1 MARRL
6 HARGI
11 TLALLLGTL
20 AVPLA
25 AHPAA
30 AGGGCHLPVSDR
42 TGTSVTIQDLCFSA
56 TVLRIQPGQTV
67 TWRNK
72 DSFPHLVTGANATWG
87 VNAELQGGQSYS
99 HRFAQPGIYPYS
111 CMLHYGMNAVVV
123 VGDPSKA
130 SGAAGVAPAAP
141 AGGAAPA
148 ASAAKAAPASSS
160 TPWRVAALVGFVLF
174 LVAGL
179 ALATQRLS
187 VRRARARA

>member
-1 MARRL
+1 MARRF

-30 AGGGCHLPVSDR
+30 AGGGCHMPVTDR

-72 DSFPHLVTGANATWG
+72 DGFPHLVTGANGLWG
-87 VNAELQGGQSYS
+87 VNADLAGGSSYS
-99 HRFAQPGIYPYS
+99 HRFDQAGIYPYS

-130 SGAAGVAPAAP
+130 SGTAGAAPAAP
-141 AGGAAPA
+141 AGGAPA
-148 ASAAKAAPASSS
+148 ASARQAAPASST
-160 TPWRVAALVGFVLF
+160 TPWRGAA
-174 LVAGL
+174 
-179 ALATQRLS
+179 
-187 VRRARARA
+187 